1 MQWLRMYT
9 GPDGLSHFE
18 DVDVPLLE
26 TEVKSAVR
34 PWYLSDPVAVT
45 SAQFVYRDEA
55 AGSLDWHNAPRRQL
69 VVRLSGEV
77 DLEVSG
83 GEIRRMQP
91 GSVLLAE
98 DTTGQGHR
106 SLRASGESV
115 VVFLPL
121 AP

>member
-1 MQWLRMYT
+1 MYT

-18 DVDVPLLE
+18 DVDVPMLE
-26 TEVKSAVR
+26 TDVRVATR
-34 PWYLSDPVAVT
+34 PWYLSEPVAVS

-83 GEIRRMQP
+83 GEVRRMKP

-98 DTTGQGHR
+98 DITGKGHR
-106 SLRASGESV
+106 SMRASGDSV
-115 VVFLPL
+115 VIFLPL
-121 AP
+121 VP